1 MNLLIITFQGD
12 VSGATNSLIYLSKG
26 LAEKGHNVYVG
37 CRVES
42 LLFEQ
47 LQNTKVH
54 TIEMKYKR
62 KIDLP
67 FIIHLKKIVLDKNI
81 HIINAQ
87 SSWDRYSSIFVRWF
101 FKLPV
106 KVVHTR
112 RQIPMS
118 MGGFFQNFLYYY
130 GTDKIISVSEGV
142 KEELVKLGLPAH
154 HIIVINN
161 GTPKE
166 KYEKLDVSLTKKLRM
181 KYQLKD
187 NIIVIGC
194 VSRLKKQA
202 QILKALQLLEREVVL
217 ILVGIDINNEFQ
229 KIISTYT
236 ESHKVIFTGNISSHE
251 VLNYYKLLD
260 IQILAST
267 SEGLSQSLLESM
279 ALEVPVIATAAAGNL
294 DLIQHGENGLLF
306 KDEDILSLANCINQL
321 IEDEDLRIKLI
332 AAGKKTAYED
342 FSIHKTIDNY
352 ETFFENLISENKG

>member
-118 MGGFFQNFLYYY
+118 MGGFFSKF
-130 GTDKIISVSEGV
+130 
-142 KEELVKLGLPAH
+142 
-154 HIIVINN
+154 
-161 GTPKE
+161 
-166 KYEKLDVSLTKKLRM
+166 
-181 KYQLKD
+181 
-187 NIIVIGC
+187 
-194 VSRLKKQA
+194 
-202 QILKALQLLEREVVL
+202 
-217 ILVGIDINNEFQ
+217 
-229 KIISTYT
+229 
-236 ESHKVIFTGNISSHE
+236 
-251 VLNYYKLLD
+251 
-260 IQILAST
+260 
-267 SEGLSQSLLESM
+267 SLLLWYS
-279 ALEVPVIATAAAGNL
+279 
-294 DLIQHGENGLLF
+294 
-306 KDEDILSLANCINQL
+306 
-321 IEDEDLRIKLI
+321 
-332 AAGKKTAYED
+332 
-342 FSIHKTIDNY
+342 
-352 ETFFENLISENKG
+352 